1 MKPTHAHGW
10 QVNSHPRHTEK
21 VIWNNKVGITVL
33 GEMAITIL
41 AGGTGSVKLVRG
53 MVSQKSKLN
62 IISNVGDNYWLYGM
76 YVCPDIDTIVYG
88 LADLLDQERG
98 WGIKKDTF
106 NFLRQMEIFGE
117 EAWFR
122 IGDRDAATHLVRTN
136 MLKNGK
142 NLTEIIKWM
151 CEKFAVSAN
160 IIPVTDNSVETRIIT
175 DKGELHLQEYWV
187 KHRGR
192 DPVEGIQYIGADKAR
207 PNPEAVNAIHDAE
220 MVILSPG
227 NPLTS
232 IGPMLQIKGIRKE
245 LVKAK
250 KKVVAVSPFI
260 GGSAISGPA
269 AKYMQAAG
277 MEANAYGLAK
287 MYSDVCS
294 NMVVDAKDR
303 LLAKKI
309 QNLDMRVFETR
320 ITMKNKAAEDRLAN
334 FILKQ
339 VHV

>member
-1 MKPTHAHGW
+1 M
-10 QVNSHPRHTEK
+10 
-21 VIWNNKVGITVL
+21 ITV
-33 GEMAITIL
+33 L

-53 MVSQKSKLN
+53 LVSHEPKVN
-62 IISNVGDNYWLYGM
+62 VISNVGDNYWLYGL
-76 YVCPDIDTIVYG
+76 YICPDIDTIVYG

-117 EAWFR
+117 ETWFR
-122 IGDRDAATHLVRTN
+122 IGDRDAATNLIRTN

-142 NLTEIIKWM
+142 NLSDITKWM
-151 CEKFAVSAN
+151 CEKFAISAN
-160 IIPVTDNSVETRIIT
+160 IIPVTDNSVETRIT
-175 DKGELHLQEYWV
+175 TNKGELHLQEYWV
-187 KHRGR
+187 KHRGK
-192 DPVEGIQYIGADKAR
+192 DSIEGIQYIGAEKAR
-207 PNPEAVNAIHDAE
+207 PNPEAVNAIHDAD
-220 MVILSPG
+220 MVIIAPG

-245 LVKAK
+245 LSKIK
-250 KKVVAVSPFI
+250 KKVVSVSPLI
-260 GGSAISGPA
+260 GDNSISGPA

-277 MEANAYGLAK
+277 IESNVYGLAK

-294 NMVVDAKDR
+294 NIVVDKKDKM
-303 LLAKKI
+303 LVKKI
-309 QNLDMRVFETR
+309 QSLDIKVFETK
-320 ITMKNKAAEDRLAN
+320 ITMKNKLAEDALAN

>member
-1 MKPTHAHGW
+1 MYVDFVVLEENGM
-10 QVNSHPRHTEK
+10 
-21 VIWNNKVGITVL
+21 ITV
-33 GEMAITIL
+33 L

-53 MVSQKSKLN
+53 FVSQESKVN
-62 IISNVGDNYWLYGM
+62 VVSNVGDNYWLYGL

-88 LADLLDQERG
+88 LADLLDTEKG

-106 NFLRQMEIFGE
+106 NFLRQMEVFGE
-117 EAWFR
+117 ETWFR
-122 IGDRDAATHLVRTN
+122 VGDRDAATHLIRTN

-142 NLTEIIKWM
+142 NLSDITKWM

-160 IIPVTDNSVETRIIT
+160 VIPVTDNTIETRIT
-175 DKGELHLQEYWV
+175 TNKGELHLQEYWV
-187 KHRGR
+187 KHRGM

-207 PNPEAVNAIHDAE
+207 PNPEAINAIHDAD
-220 MVILSPG
+220 MVILAPG

-245 LVKAK
+245 LSKIK
-250 KKVVAVSPFI
+250 RKVVAISPLI
-260 GGSAISGPA
+260 GDKSISGPA

-277 MEANAYGLAK
+277 IESNAYGLAK

-294 NMVVDAKDR
+294 NIIIDTKDKA
-303 LLAKKI
+303 LTKKI
-309 QNLDMRVFETR
+309 QSLDMKVFETK
-320 ITMKNKAAEDRLAN
+320 ITMKNKLAEDALAN

-339 VHV
+339 VHL

>member
-1 MKPTHAHGW
+1 M
-10 QVNSHPRHTEK
+10 
-21 VIWNNKVGITVL
+21 ITV
-33 GEMAITIL
+33 L
-41 AGGTGSVKLVRG
+41 AGGTGSVKMVRG
-53 MVSQKSKLN
+53 LISQDPKIN
-62 IISNVGDNYWLYGM
+62 VISNVGDNYWLYGL

-117 EAWFR
+117 ETWFR
-122 IGDRDAATHLVRTN
+122 IGDRDAATHLIRTN

-142 NLTEIIKWM
+142 NLSDITRWM

-160 IIPVTDNSVETRIIT
+160 IIPVTDNSVETRIST
-175 DKGELHLQEYWV
+175 SKGELHLQEYWV
-187 KHRGR
+187 KHRGK
-192 DPVEGIQYIGADKAR
+192 DAVEGIQYMGADKAR
-207 PNPEAVNAIHDAE
+207 PNPDAVSAIQDSD
-220 MVILSPG
+220 MVILAPG

-245 LVKAK
+245 LSKIK
-250 KKVVAVSPFI
+250 KRVVAVSPLI
-260 GGSAISGPA
+260 GDDAISGPA

-277 MEANAYGLAK
+277 IESNAYGLAK

-294 NMVVDAKDR
+294 NIVLDTKDR
-303 LLAKKI
+303 ALSKKI
-309 QNLDMRVFETR
+309 QGLDMRVFETK
-320 ITMKNKAAEDRLAN
+320 ITMKNKQAEDALAS

-339 VHV
+339 VHA